1 MLTAQSSKRNRGRIP
16 EFARERRVRILMI
29 DDHPSQIEGYKAI
42 LSYNDSSL
50 EIEATSCFSFEDAY
64 RILKRDMQIFDMIFL
79 DENMPPL
86 PDRGIFTGADLA
98 KMIRK
103 SMPAAKVV
111 ILTSHCEAFKL
122 YHIAKTIEPAGLLVK
137 SDFNGDELL
146 VAFETVR
153 NNGTYYSETVNR
165 SIKELLSKEMYLD
178 SFNRQIIALLAKGIR
193 TKNMPAYLHLSLSA
207 IEKRKAQVKDYFCLE
222 KATDED
228 IVREAR
234 NRGFI

>member
-1 MLTAQSSKRNRGRIP
+1 MLTAQSTKRNRGRIP
-16 EFARERRVRILMI
+16 EFAHHRRVRVLMI

-50 EIEATSCFSFEDAY
+50 EIEATPCYCFEDAY
-64 RILKRDMQIFDMIFL
+64 RILKRDMGVFDLIFL
-79 DENMPPL
+79 DENMPSL
-86 PDRGIFTGADLA
+86 PDRGIYTGVDLA
-98 KMIRK
+98 KMIRR
-103 SMPAAKVV
+103 SMPTAKVV
-111 ILTSHCEAFKL
+111 IITSHCEAFKL
-122 YHIAKTIEPAGLLVK
+122 YNIAKTIEPAGLLVK
-137 SDFNGDELL
+137 SDFNAEELL
-146 VAFETVR
+146 VAFETIL
-153 NNGTYYSETVNR
+153 NNGIYYSETVHR